1 MVLNKNFLIV
11 LQDFLL
17 LEEKAGE
24 KEEGSKNEAGGEV
37 VLKEVTARWEDGA
50 DQATLEKISLQ
61 VRLPVALPVA
71 IHHDCLQCLFKLGR
85 SRRTVSSRRACW
97 IWQKLSAAGRL
108 SDLS

>member
-1 MVLNKNFLIV
+1 MRLNKNFLTV

-24 KEEGSKNEAGGEV
+24 KEEGRKNEVGGEV
-37 VLKEVTARWEDGA
+37 VLKEVTARWEGGA

-61 VRLPVALPVA
+61 VRLPVATQ
-71 IHHDCLQCLFKLGR
+71 HNCLQYLFKLGR
-85 SRRTVSSRRACW
+85 SRRTVGSCRACW